1 MTLEE
6 ILGSNNSNITIKN
19 AKPKVN
25 VGAVMSQYNT
35 YQADAINSPYN
46 KEWKG
51 FIAMRMVSRAVLKA
65 LLMLSA
71 WAVTFTFSLHWS
83 VTLITR

>member
-19 AKPKVN
+19 AKPKVD

-46 KEWKG
+46 
-51 FIAMRMVSRAVLKA
+51 
-65 LLMLSA
+65 
-71 WAVTFTFSLHWS
+71 
-83 VTLITR
+83 

>member
-6 ILGSNNSNITIKN
+6 ILGSNSSNITIKN
-19 AKPKVN
+19 AKPKVD

-35 YQADAINSPYN
+35 NQADAINSPYN

-51 FIAMRMVSRAVLKA
+51 FIAIENGTIARDEAQGGYGYEN
-65 LLMLSA
+65 
-71 WAVTFTFSLHWS
+71 
-83 VTLITR
+83 